1 MRYPAVE
8 ELISRGIPE
17 SDWDWYFD
25 ESKILAEIR
34 LARYEIQAEYNF
46 DPELRRRGSRA
57 KSYAAGSRA
66 TSIDGVVREA
76 EPPEDLTGLFPNPEN
91 FISEVKLRRAVA
103 AKHVADLDAYN
114 DDARR
119 RAVRLGFPPESFVLK
134 KEEIDYRPID
144 EIMAETRASEP
155 ED

>member
-34 LARYEIQAEYNF
+34 LARYDIQAEYNF

-103 AKHVADLDAYN
+103 AKHVAEPY
-114 DDARR
+114 
-119 RAVRLGFPPESFVLK
+119 
-134 KEEIDYRPID
+134 
-144 EIMAETRASEP
+144 ASASRQSHLC
-155 ED
+155 

>member
-34 LARYEIQAEYNF
+34 LARYDIEAEYNF
-46 DPELRRRGSRA
+46 DPELRHRAWQA
-57 KSYAAGSRA
+57 KSYAEGSRA
-66 TSIDGVVREA
+66 SSMDGVVREA
-76 EPPEDLTGLFPNPEN
+76 EPPEDLTGLFPNPDE
-91 FISEVKLRRAVA
+91 FIRSVKQTRRIWAINVA
-103 AKHVADLDAYN
+103 NLAAYN

-119 RAVRLGFPPESFVLK
+119 RAIRLGFPPESFVVTQ
-134 KEEIDYRPID
+134 EEIDNLVKELNTPL
-144 EIMAETRASEP
+144 EP

>member
-34 LARYEIQAEYNF
+34 LARYDIEAEYNF
-46 DPELRRRGSRA
+46 DPELRHRGWQA
-57 KSYAAGSRA
+57 KSYAEGSRA
-66 TSIDGVVREA
+66 SSMDGVVREA
-76 EPPEDLTGLFPNPEN
+76 EPPEDLTGLFPNPDE
-91 FISEVKLRRAVA
+91 FIRGVRQTRRIWAINV
-103 AKHVADLDAYN
+103 VDLAAYN

-119 RAVRLGFPPESFVLK
+119 RAIRLGFPPESFVVTQ
-134 KEEIDYRPID
+134 EEIDNLVKELNTPL
-144 EIMAETRASEP
+144 EP